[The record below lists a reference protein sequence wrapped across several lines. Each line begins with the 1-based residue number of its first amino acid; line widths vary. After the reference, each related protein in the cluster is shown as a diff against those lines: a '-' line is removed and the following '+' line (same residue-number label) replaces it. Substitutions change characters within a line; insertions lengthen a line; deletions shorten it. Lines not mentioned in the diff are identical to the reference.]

1 MTDSKKALPTVLAI
15 DDSVVIHQLIKRA
28 LEPDYTVLV
37 SDNPIDALT
46 MLYHNPVAVVL
57 LDVSMPT
64 ISGLEFCRTIRN
76 LPQFQHLPVVMVT
89 SRDSSF
95 DRVQGHLAGATEYLT
110 KPFEAEQL
118 RQVVHKFVTNS
129 SNTVPLQTA

>member
-1 MTDSKKALPTVLAI
+1 MTDSKKALPIILAV
-15 DDSVVIHQLIKRA
+15 DDSIIIHKLIQRA
-28 LEPDYTVLV
+28 LEPDYSVLV
-37 SDNPIDALT
+37 SDNPIDALA

-64 ISGLEFCRTIRN
+64 INGLEFCRTIRN

-95 DRVQGHLAGATEYLT
+95 DRVQGHMAGATEYLT

-118 RQVVHKFVTNS
+118 REIVSKCLSNS
-129 SNTVPLQTA
+129 VPAQTV